1 MKKGFP
7 MKTRLDQRADKI
19 SADGHCYITI
29 DSVDYL
35 AEELAFFYT
44 TGQWPKYGVEHVN
57 GTTFWITGGR
67 ICAKRQCHSPF
78 QPAVT

>member
-29 DSVDYL
+29 DGVDYL
-35 AEELAFFYT
+35 AEELAFFYM
-44 TGQWPKYGVEHVN
+44 TGQWSKYGVEHVN
-57 GTTFWITGGR
+57 GNAQDNRWENLREKT
-67 ICAKRQCHSPF
+67 KS
-78 QPAVT
+78 

>member
-29 DSVDYL
+29 DGVDYL

-44 TGQWPKYGVEHVN
+44 TGQWSKYGVEHVN
-57 GTTFWITGGR
+57 WRAEPLGLLLVAHGHLVDR
-67 ICAKRQCHSPF
+67 
-78 QPAVT
+78 